1 MRFRMRNKM
10 LLICATLIMSS
21 FSLSTYNTK
30 ASELEPLAEESV
42 MVEKSEEV
50 PSSKEETLSDT
61 NSSEDAE
68 AVKDGKT
75 IVEDVKTPSPEKEE
89 DAKAEIL
96 KEDEETIKEET
107 NEEIKEETEKE
118 AEEEIE
124 KPKAKKKKKKKKKS
138 IIQYTD
144 EEFKILVC
152 TMFAE
157 GGNQPYKAKLCYANA
172 ILNRVKQKNF
182 PDTIRGVIYHT
193 LTSKSGKKVYQFG
206 LAKPGGT
213 LEKHLK
219 LYGKRKHPLERKN
232 EKECIKAAKA
242 ALLGENPL
250 GDYAFFASANAPI
263 RYQQT
268 DGIQVNGAYFYNYH
282 WKPWKKKK

>member
-1 MRFRMRNKM
+1 MRNKI
-10 LLICATLIMSS
+10 LVICAALIMSYFFICNDS
-21 FSLSTYNTK
+21 IK
-30 ASELEPLAEESV
+30 ANETDLFL
-42 MVEKSEEV
+42 EEV
-50 PSSKEETLSDT
+50 QDL
-61 NSSEDAE
+61 
-68 AVKDGKT
+68 
-75 IVEDVKTPSPEKEE
+75 
-89 DAKAEIL
+89 
-96 KEDEETIKEET
+96 
-107 NEEIKEETEKE
+107 EEIKENVVSVEENKSKIKDEEVTS
-118 AEEEIE
+118 EEEQDEVISPESASTLEAINEENQEEVSE
-124 KPKAKKKKKKKKKS
+124 KKVVKEEQKEEKKKKKS
-138 IIQYTD
+138 TIQYTE

-182 PDTIRGVIYHT
+182 PNTIHGVIYHT
-193 LTSKSGKKVYQFG
+193 LTAKNGKKIYQFG

-219 LYGKRKHPLERKN
+219 LYKKRKHPLERKY

-242 ALLGENPL
+242 ALEGENPL
-250 GDYAFFASANAPI
+250 GDYAFFASANSPI